1 MFTKTR
7 IWEGVFIM
15 RTYLKKLGS
24 VSIVAMAVVASS
36 AMAGGKVTGAD
47 YANGQSIFENGK
59 GDVPACNSCHG
70 ATGYGDDNMGTPRL
84 AGQLYQFLAKQL
96 DDYANDKR
104 QDTTMYVMNAN
115 AKGLSV
121 QDRKDVAAYLNS
133 VDRIFSGKQLQEA
146 SGGSDMAAL
155 KENGVEVG
163 VAHMGKVIVNFGDVE
178 RGIPACLSCHSH
190 NGRGVEP
197 MYPRIGEQKF
207 VYLVSQLKKFRDG
220 SRTNDPMKQMQV
232 VAKQLSDQDILNVAT
247 YLTQAPPTTMG
258 NTRIPVE
265 HLP

>member
-1 MFTKTR
+1 
-7 IWEGVFIM
+7 M

-36 AMAGGKVTGAD
+36 AMASGKVTGAD
-47 YANGQSIFENGK
+47 YGNGKSIFENGK
-59 GDVPACNSCHG
+59 GDTPACNSCHG
-70 ATGYGDDNMGTPRL
+70 ATGLGDDNMGTPRL

-104 QDTTMYVMNAN
+104 MDTTMYVMNAN
-115 AKGLSV
+115 AKGMSP
-121 QDRKDVAAYLNS
+121 QDRKDVSAYLNS
-133 VDRIFSGKQLQEA
+133 VGRVFAGKELQEA
-146 SGGSDMAAL
+146 SGGSDIAAL

-163 VAHMGKVIVNFGDVE
+163 QAHMGKVIVNFGDVA

-220 SRTNDPMKQMQV
+220 SRANDPMKQMRV
-232 VAKQLSDQDILNVAT
+232 VAKQLSDEDILNVAT
-247 YLTQAPPTTMG
+247 YLTQAPATTMG
-258 NTRIPVE
+258 NSRIPVE